1 VKRSIEEE
9 YEKAMKTANLY
20 QSLLSTVWEITLLVI
35 LVPLST
41 HL

>member
-20 QSLLSTVWEITLLVI
+20 QSLLSNVWEKEEKQIRCQI
-35 LVPLST
+35 IF
-41 HL
+41 

>member
-1 VKRSIEEE
+1 LATADL
-9 YEKAMKTANLY
+9 YE
-20 QSLLSTVWEITLLVI
+20 SLLSTVWEITLLLI